1 MSNTVFVSDYFYD
14 GVYKHTVLDKFH
26 QRYKGG
32 VKMKHRRIRN
42 APYIKHI
49 YLRKCHR
56 VHYYVGLYKTDVECA
71 S

>member
-1 MSNTVFVSDYFYD
+1 MTNTVFVSDYFYD
-14 GVYKHTVLDKFH
+14 GVYKRTVSDKSH

-32 VKMKHRRIRN
+32 VKMKRRRIQN
-42 APYIKHI
+42 ASYIKLI

-56 VHYYVGLYKTDVECA
+56 VHYYVGYCMTDVECA

>member
-1 MSNTVFVSDYFYD
+1 MSNTTFVSFYFYD
-14 GVYKHTVLDKFH
+14 GVYKRTVFDKFH

-32 VKMKHRRIRN
+32 VKFKRRRLRN
-42 APYIKHI
+42 VPFKKPA
-49 YLRKCHR
+49 YLRKCHC